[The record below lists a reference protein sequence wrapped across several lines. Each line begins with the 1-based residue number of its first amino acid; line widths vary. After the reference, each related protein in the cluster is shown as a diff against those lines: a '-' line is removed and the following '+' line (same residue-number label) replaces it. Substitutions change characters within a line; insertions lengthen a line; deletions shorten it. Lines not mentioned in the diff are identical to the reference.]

1 MNALYCNNINLNA
14 YFLHF
19 KGMVRTILSSTLYSS
34 AIKDTC
40 KMPYRMAI
48 PCLVAE
54 NLVMNQQREI
64 FDLQLLLNLHFSPQ
78 EGI

>member
-1 MNALYCNNINLNA
+1 
-14 YFLHF
+14 
-19 KGMVRTILSSTLYSS
+19 
-34 AIKDTC
+34 
-40 KMPYRMAI
+40 MPYRMAI

-78 EGI
+78 EGIRSPCLFFWYVKKGTKYILCIFQSILSALSLILSI